1 MSVNESQG
9 RCRTFK
15 RSRCLRALA
24 PAGAKLVRVRLWS
37 SQRKELAMAH
47 PQFGLQQESG
57 EAAAE
62 ADEFMKCRRGGNG
75 ALSCGL

>member
-1 MSVNESQG
+1 
-9 RCRTFK
+9 
-15 RSRCLRALA
+15 
-24 PAGAKLVRVRLWS
+24 
-37 SQRKELAMAH
+37 MAH

>member
-1 MSVNESQG
+1 MKVRADAGPLKG
-9 RCRTFK
+9 RGVCVHWPRQ
-15 RSRCLRALA
+15 A
-24 PAGAKLVRVRLWS
+24 PKLVRVRVGS